1 MLKIEDMNK
10 QDQSIKV
17 KVFNYDEYCVYE
29 LLKGKESGVTASGPN
44 FNESLSYS
52 TDIYAPEGISSL
64 GIDGSTVVKVKK
76 YLSYATVKEIDSL
89 FEKLCNAYNL
99 LVVYFDS
106 SLSTVP
112 EDFRKSGRVLKYIS
126 YYELKK
132 NRSTKKEKTF
142 YADKLKTQDWT
153 QEREDIVKRAQDA
166 VKQGNSAL
174 ILGAGVSISAN
185 MPSWEKLLK
194 NLMGEVKQLKGQTLD
209 AFQELDSQ
217 VLEECGKSSLIMGR
231 YLQTAVRLNDDK
243 ISFTELIQ
251 KYLYSDQNSSE
262 LLTILSHIVQQKKVN
277 EVITYNFD
285 DLLEQNLNKQNLKDG
300 VHYTSIA
307 KDAEIEGHNKLPIY
321 HVHGI
326 IPKNGPVDTV
336 VFSEE
341 EYHNRYSDAYHW
353 SNVEQLHAFSRMH
366 CFFIGLSM
374 TDPNLRRL
382 LDTAQRMNK
391 SNGDCHFAFLRRTKL
406 DKYCISD
413 IDKRCKYV
421 HVSESLIDRKK
432 QKEIYDLNYTI
443 IEKIYADLG
452 VKVIWFEDFKKEL
465 PELVAKVFG
474 LSEYQNEEWDML
486 VELCEKKIDE
496 IQVIEKS
503 LLEESIDKETMTD
516 VFEFVK
522 DRQAMGK
529 KYEELIKD
537 VYDMLS
543 ELSNRLDNDSD
554 VKNSDIIEVYALQNQ
569 ISEYKGDMTGFAPFF
584 KVWLG
589 SVKKV
594 YEKFRKNE

>member
-1 MLKIEDMNK
+1 MSK
-10 QDQSIKV
+10 QDQSNKLKI
-17 KVFNYDEYCVYE
+17 FNYDEYCVYD
-29 LLKGKESGVTASGPN
+29 LLSGKDSSVTAYGPV
-44 FNESLSYS
+44 FKEIPSYS
-52 TDIYAPEGISSL
+52 ADIYAPNGISSL
-64 GIDGSTVVKVKK
+64 GIDGATVVDVKK
-76 YLSYATVKEIDSL
+76 YLSYATVNEINSL
-89 FEKLCNAYNL
+89 FRVLSNQYNL
-99 LVVYFDS
+99 LIVYFDS
-106 SLSTVP
+106 SLSTEPDDCVM
-112 EDFRKSGRVLKYIS
+112 SGRVLKYIS
-126 YYELKK
+126 YHELKK
-132 NRSTKKEKTF
+132 NRTTKREKTF
-142 YADKLKTQDWT
+142 YADKLKIQDWT
-153 QEREDIVKRAQDA
+153 QEREEIVKSAQDS

-185 MPSWEKLLK
+185 MPSWEKLLRD
-194 NLMGEVKQLKGQTLD
+194 LMGEVKQLKGQTLD

-243 ISFTELIQ
+243 VSFTELIQ

-285 DLLEQNLNKQNLKDG
+285 DLLEQNLNKLNLKDG

-326 IPKNGPVDTV
+326 IPKSGPVDTV

-341 EYHNRYSDAYHW
+341 EYHSRYSDAYHW

-366 CFFIGLSM
+366 CFFVGLSM
-374 TDPNLRRL
+374 NDPNLRRL

-421 HVSESLIDRKK
+421 HVSESLIDKKK

-443 IEKIYADLG
+443 IEKIFADLG

-474 LSEYQNEEWDML
+474 FSEYQNDGWDVL
-486 VELCEKKIDE
+486 VESCEKKIDE
-496 IQVIEKS
+496 IQAIEKI
-503 LLEESIDKETMTD
+503 LLEDSVEDETIINVM
-516 VFEFVK
+516 EFVK
-522 DRQAMGK
+522 NRQELVV
-529 KYEELIKD
+529 KYNELVTDVKD
-537 VYDMLS
+537 MIV
-543 ELSNRLDNDSD
+543 ELSKRVDN
-554 VKNSDIIEVYALQNQ
+554 VIKNSSILELYALQNQ
-569 ISEYKGDMTGFAPFF
+569 MSEDEGDMIGYAPFF

-589 SVKKV
+589 NLKKV
-594 YEKFRKNE
+594 YEESQKE